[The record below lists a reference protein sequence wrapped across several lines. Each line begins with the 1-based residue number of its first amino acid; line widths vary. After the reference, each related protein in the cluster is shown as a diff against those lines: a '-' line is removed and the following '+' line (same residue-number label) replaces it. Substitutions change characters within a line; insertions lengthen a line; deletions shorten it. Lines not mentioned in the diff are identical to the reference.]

1 MIGAIIGDIVGS
13 VYETNNIKIKN
24 FEFFKSDCHFTDD
37 TVLTLAVAKAVKDCA
52 GNYSILQEKTIEYMR
67 YYAKKYKNAGFSDSF
82 KKWANSKE
90 PEPYNSNGNGAA
102 MRISVVGLIAK
113 TIEQVKELSYK
124 ITSVTHN
131 HPSAIKGAEAVATAI
146 FLAINNLTKKEIQ
159 DYINQNYYK
168 IDFTLDDIRETYT
181 THLDCDNT
189 VPQAL
194 QCFFESES
202 FEDAIRNAIS
212 IGGDSDTIAC
222 ITGSI
227 AEAYYGVV
235 RDLRIKALSYLDN
248 ELKTSF
254 KDVENYLSAIN
265 RQGELD

>member
-1 MIGAIIGDIVGS
+1 MLD
-13 VYETNNIKIKN
+13 
-24 FEFFKSDCHFTDD
+24 
-37 TVLTLAVAKAVKDCA
+37 KDKESFV
-52 GNYSILQEKTIEYMR
+52 NYSAANEYAIEPVVRDYLE
-67 YYAKKYKNAGFSDSF
+67 YTLLSD
-82 KKWANSKE
+82 KE
-90 PEPYNSNGNGAA
+90 
-102 MRISVVGLIAK
+102 
-113 TIEQVKELSYK
+113 
-124 ITSVTHN
+124 
-131 HPSAIKGAEAVATAI
+131 
-146 FLAINNLTKKEIQ
+146 KKEIQ

-168 IDFTLDDIRETYT
+168 INFTLDDIRDTYS

-222 ITGSI
+222 ITGSV

-235 RDLRIKALSYLDN
+235 RDVRIKALSYLDS
-248 ELKTSF
+248 ELKTIF